1 MALASALC
9 LFGAPGPPHASESQL
24 RFLLTDERPDLV
36 PDLFVSGAR
45 DLWLGSPVWPQIFAR
60 AKGTH
65 LWEPEDFSSVA
76 RSQNENPYPDEE
88 QVHQRRAWNDTYTFR
103 LRSEL
108 RLGVR
113 ASAWYQLY
121 DAYLC
126 EKMMSHRERSH
137 KFQYA
142 VVRFSRAENLWLG
155 RDVDSE
161 SVVSHALSSAS
172 SRSCW
177 VPCSRDDWGGMCDH
191 HAVCLRRGA
200 RLWAQRVRFFVQPE
214 AFALAPPTGAN
225 IHGYDRN
232 AELPQDEDARWRARV
247 VADAQAKMLD
257 FVRKHGHARRSGV
270 PRTVGDGGE
279 SSRYFRKLVWDAGV
293 RSHFQD
299 NLLKQ
304 WGDGEITME
313 ALLGFVFRNHQPT
326 RYTAPM
332 VVACGGKAKFG
343 CQTSMADSDDEARA
357 GTTSPASADHWF
369 ARVLRATKVV
379 ARFTAGSTALADKGK
394 KRIAPQH
401 TTLSLAAILNPP
413 APRHLSKTAGFGDA
427 MQVPREAL
435 ESVRNSVLE
444 YEFAPGRRLFPEEE
458 VVRRAFTISVVD
470 DEMRERL
477 EPSPAIDEQD
487 SGMPVER
494 LFERAGQGDEV
505 EFCTGAV
512 DRREYYYGRVDLSKE
527 QFCLYADELGI
538 HMSIEGDGVSEG
550 LAAVSEDKLSKDLRM
565 PDGEL
570 NRLQRHIRQNLFPVD
585 ALAGQTSRTRFS
597 LKNAV
602 KKSIGQEVAVFDS
615 SLATHRLTSDDFW
628 AKFL

>member
-1 MALASALC
+1 MLEVRAVRFPYFRQYLDPYLD
-9 LFGAPGPPHASESQL
+9 HTL
-24 RFLLTDERPDLV
+24 R
-36 PDLFVSGAR
+36 LFVNVR
-45 DLWLGSPVWPQIFAR
+45 DLG
-60 AKGTH
+60 
-65 LWEPEDFSSVA
+65 
-76 RSQNENPYPDEE
+76 
-88 QVHQRRAWNDTYTFR
+88 
-103 LRSEL
+103 
-108 RLGVR
+108 
-113 ASAWYQLY
+113 
-121 DAYLC
+121 
-126 EKMMSHRERSH
+126 
-137 KFQYA
+137 
-142 VVRFSRAENLWLG
+142 
-155 RDVDSE
+155 
-161 SVVSHALSSAS
+161 
-172 SRSCW
+172 
-177 VPCSRDDWGGMCDH
+177 
-191 HAVCLRRGA
+191 
-200 RLWAQRVRFFVQPE
+200 
-214 AFALAPPTGAN
+214 
-225 IHGYDRN
+225 
-232 AELPQDEDARWRARV
+232 
-247 VADAQAKMLD
+247 
-257 FVRKHGHARRSGV
+257 
-270 PRTVGDGGE
+270 
-279 SSRYFRKLVWDAGV
+279 
-293 RSHFQD
+293 
-299 NLLKQ
+299 
-304 WGDGEITME
+304 
-313 ALLGFVFRNHQPT
+313 
-326 RYTAPM
+326 
-332 VVACGGKAKFG
+332 
-343 CQTSMADSDDEARA
+343 
-357 GTTSPASADHWF
+357 
-369 ARVLRATKVV
+369 
-379 ARFTAGSTALADKGK
+379 
-394 KRIAPQH
+394 
-401 TTLSLAAILNPP
+401 
-413 APRHLSKTAGFGDA
+413 KTAGFGDA

-435 ESVRNSVLE
+435 ESVRNSVLQ